1 MVQNVGLFLKNGQGE
16 GREKVEMVGIYLLFS
31 QYFR

>member
-1 MVQNVGLFLKNGQGE
+1 MVQNVGLVLKNGQSE
-16 GREKVEMVGIYLLFS
+16 GREKVKMVEIFLPFS

>member
-1 MVQNVGLFLKNGQGE
+1 MVQNAGLVLKNGQGE
-16 GREKVEMVGIYLLFS
+16 GREKVKMVEIFLPFS

>member
-1 MVQNVGLFLKNGQGE
+1 MVQNARLVLKNGQVE
-16 GREKVEMVGIYLLFS
+16 GREKVKMVEIFLPFS

>member
-16 GREKVEMVGIYLLFS
+16 GREKVKMVEIFLPFS

>member
-16 GREKVEMVGIYLLFS
+16 GRERVKMVGIFLPFS

>member
-1 MVQNVGLFLKNGQGE
+1 MVQNAGAVLKNGQGE
-16 GREKVEMVGIYLLFS
+16 GREKVKMVGIILPFS